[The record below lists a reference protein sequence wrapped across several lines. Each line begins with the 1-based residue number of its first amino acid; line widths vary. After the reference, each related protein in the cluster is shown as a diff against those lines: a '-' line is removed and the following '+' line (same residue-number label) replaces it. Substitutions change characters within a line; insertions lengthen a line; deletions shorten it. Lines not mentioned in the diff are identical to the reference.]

1 MAKRRRYID
10 GDVQAAI
17 EDLALN
23 STWTPSQIERELLKE
38 EQFKNED
45 RETGTR
51 LPSLRTIQTIVK
63 EVRQLDLSGRWE
75 LPDADADG
83 GAALV
88 LDVLAA
94 VIEETKG
101 RRQYLTKMEAAW
113 VIRIRRAA
121 PDLPPSFDTYR
132 LARLYMTREH
142 WQMPSPDLDALL
154 AFAPWRSEER
164 RQAYVRALQ
173 EEWIPEIPTTAPGL
187 WRDYDGIP
195 VEGGAP

>member
-10 GDVQAAI
+10 GDVQEAI
-17 EDLALN
+17 EELAIE
-23 STWTPSQIERELLKE
+23 TDWTPAQIQRKLEKQER
-38 EQFKNED
+38 FKDESRD
-45 RETGTR
+45 TGTR
-51 LPSLRTIQTIVK
+51 VLSLRTTQKIVK
-63 EVRQLDLSGRWE
+63 EARHRDLSGRWE
-75 LPDADADG
+75 LPDADDD
-83 GAALV
+83 GAAALI

-94 VIEETKG
+94 VIEETEG

-113 VIRIRRAA
+113 VTRIRRAA

-132 LARLYMTREH
+132 LARFYMAREH

-164 RQAYVRALQ
+164 RQAYVLALQ
-173 EEWIPEIPTTAPGL
+173 EEWVPEVPTAAPGL

-195 VEGGAP
+195 GEGGAQ